1 LDPREVDELEA
12 AEPSLTRLAVTE
24 DIVGKSMRYTVVRAA
39 YENGG
44 PRG

>member
-1 LDPREVDELEA
+1 
-12 AEPSLTRLAVTE
+12 VTE